1 MCQEVC
7 KYIKVSTKSRFAP
20 DSSCIVKKK
29 IPSRLSSLIGNEVDI
44 NHASKQKIYLLPCLA
59 FFTKLVKMRRPWLVV
74 LFVWVVPTAGWPLV
88 FHWLGWVVLLYQ
100 VVPRAGLCIET
111 DYATACSICEDAR
124 ASLKHLPNAEHLA
137 KFSWSPKKGK
147 PAFLPFD
154 SLFCELFQHHLL
166 LLLSFLPFLPFTA
179 PRAFPHHLLLLFL
192 FQRAGSVAQ
201 LFRKCQ
207 YNFAGSYVRNTQLCS
222 VR

>member
-74 LFVWVVPTAGWPLV
+74 LFVWVVPTAG
-88 FHWLGWVVLLYQ
+88 
-100 VVPRAGLCIET
+100 
-111 DYATACSICEDAR
+111 
-124 ASLKHLPNAEHLA
+124 
-137 KFSWSPKKGK
+137 
-147 PAFLPFD
+147 
-154 SLFCELFQHHLL
+154 
-166 LLLSFLPFLPFTA
+166 
-179 PRAFPHHLLLLFL
+179 
-192 FQRAGSVAQ
+192 
-201 LFRKCQ
+201 
-207 YNFAGSYVRNTQLCS
+207 
-222 VR
+222 